1 MNTPKKLSI
10 RSSAGTVALVLLTG
24 SMPGLAVE
32 ATPAEIPIV
41 DTHTHFYD
49 PSRPEGV
56 PWPGKGSPLFRTVL
70 PGDFRALK
78 KFRPVRGT
86 VVVEASKWV
95 EDNAWL
101 LALGESEPQILGIVG
116 NLNPLAPS
124 FAADLARFS
133 ANPLFRG
140 IRVSEQ
146 SLETVLNRGEL
157 QELSLLAERK
167 LTLDVIGGPSMPA
180 LAAKVARRM
189 PHLTLVLDHMGGVPI
204 TESPLPSEWVEGIRA
219 AGACGN
225 VYCKV
230 SGMMESAA
238 VSGKRPAPRDP
249 AFYRPYLDAVWQA
262 FGTDRVLYGSN
273 WPVCELGADYETVQR
288 LAIEYANEKGPDAV
302 AKFCSGNSQRAYRWA
317 DR

>member
-1 MNTPKKLSI
+1 M
-10 RSSAGTVALVLLTG
+10 
-24 SMPGLAVE
+24 
-32 ATPAEIPIV
+32 
-41 DTHTHFYD
+41 
-49 PSRPEGV
+49 
-56 PWPGKGSPLFRTVL
+56 
-70 PGDFRALK
+70 
-78 KFRPVRGT
+78 
-86 VVVEASKWV
+86 VEASKWV